1 MMDYYKKAL
10 KYIYKIKKELNI
22 NKKLKHKNILNYQ
35 NYEIIN
41 KELFIY
47 MEYMSL
53 GSLAQQIEAN
63 GPLDEEKI
71 KSYSK

>member
-53 GSLAQQIEAN
+53 GSLA
-63 GPLDEEKI
+63 
-71 KSYSK
+71 